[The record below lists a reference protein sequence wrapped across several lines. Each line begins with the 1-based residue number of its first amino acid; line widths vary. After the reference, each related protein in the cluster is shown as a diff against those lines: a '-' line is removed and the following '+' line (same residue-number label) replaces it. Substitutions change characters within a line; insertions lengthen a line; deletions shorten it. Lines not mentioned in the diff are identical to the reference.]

1 MRKVVIALA
10 GGAVVAAALL
20 AVAIDPQLRGHVWPQ
35 VKAAD
40 TPTPAVQPGIPVTPG
55 IVKAEDVPLF
65 LAGIGTVQAYNM
77 DLIKSRVDGQ
87 IVKVDFHEG
96 QEVQAG
102 DPLVQIDRRPYKA
115 VYDQAVAKQETDQA
129 NLDNAQRNYD
139 RDAQIVK
146 ANLAVSQQQ
155 FDNDK
160 ATVAADQGMV
170 DSDKAAI
177 EAAKVNLDYCDIHA
191 PISGRLGVRLVDI
204 GNIVH
209 AADSGGL
216 VSITQT
222 KPIFVTFTMA
232 QEHLH
237 KIHEKQAQGELVVQ
251 AYGTDNKTLVSV
263 GKLSVV
269 DNAVDQTTG
278 TIKLKATF
286 ENTDERLWP
295 GEFVNVRLILD
306 TRKGVPTVPAETVQ
320 EGPEGKYVYIIKSD
334 DTVTRRAVEVASVQ
348 DGIAVIDKGLEAG
361 DKVVVDGQYRL
372 TEGAR
377 IRDVSK
383 SGASG

>member
-1 MRKVVIALA
+1 MRNLVIALA
-10 GGAVVAAALL
+10 GGTVVVAGLL
-20 AVAIDPQLRGHVWPQ
+20 GVAIDPQLRGHVWPQ

-55 IVKAEDVPLF
+55 VVKAEDVPVF

-77 DLIKSRVDGQ
+77 DLIKTRVDGQ

-96 QEVQAG
+96 QEIQAG
-102 DPLVQIDRRPYKA
+102 DPLVQIDPRPYQA
-115 VYDQAVAKQETDQA
+115 VYDQATAKQETDQA
-129 NLDNAQRNYD
+129 NLDNAQRNYN

-160 ATVAADQGMV
+160 ATMAADQGMV
-170 DSDKAAI
+170 DSDKAAM
-177 EAAKVNLDYCDIHA
+177 EAAKVNLDYCDIRA
-191 PISGRLGVRLVDI
+191 PISGRLGVRLVDV

-209 AADSGGL
+209 AADTTGL

-237 KIHEKQAQGELVVQ
+237 KIHERQALGDLVVQ
-251 AYGTDNKTLVSV
+251 AFGTDNKTLVST

-295 GEFVNVRLILD
+295 GEFVNVRLILN
-306 TRKGVPTVPAETVQ
+306 TRKGAPTVPAETVQ
-320 EGPEGKYVYIIKSD
+320 DGPDGKYVYIIKPD
-334 DTVTRRAVEVASVQ
+334 DTVARRPVEVAAVQ
-348 DGIAVIDKGLEAG
+348 DGLAVIDKGLEPG
-361 DKVVVDGQYRL
+361 EKVVVDGQYRL

-377 IRDVSK
+377 IRDAGK